1 MLHHAG
7 GRSRPSDRGRRRRAL
22 GRTAAALAVMGVCA
36 GATTACVGDESQAA
50 ASPTSGGLPV
60 SYEPAKGGAGAEG
73 RAFLMERR
81 IPERVARAVGERVR
95 LPADVKIVARSCGD
109 SEQDVYDAETGRI
122 VICYGSV
129 AEIRGMF
136 EEALGEAL
144 GDGADDGADD
154 GDSRRAVDAKTAGVL
169 TETLYH
175 EIAHALKDKLRLP
188 VTGREEDVADQFAA
202 YSLIPEGS
210 SGVAAILDAAESYTL
225 YARDTDPEDVDFSD
239 EHSPDAARAANYRC
253 YVYGSAPA
261 RHKKLVDG
269 ETLTKERAE
278 LCEGEYQDL
287 RRGWDALLKPYRV
300 SR

>member
-7 GRSRPSDRGRRRRAL
+7 GRSGPAGRRRRRRAL
-22 GRTAAALAVMGVCA
+22 GRALAALAVVGVCA
-36 GATTACVGDESQAA
+36 GATAACVGDESQAA
-50 ASPTSGGLPV
+50 ASPTSGGLSV
-60 SYEPAKGGAGAEG
+60 SYEPAKGDGAKG
-73 RAFLMERR
+73 RTFLMERR
-81 IPERVARAVGERVR
+81 IAERVARAVGERVR
-95 LPADVKIVARSCGD
+95 LPSDIKIVAKSCGD

-122 VICYGSV
+122 VICYGTV
-129 AEIRGMF
+129 TELHGMF
-136 EEALGEAL
+136 AEAHSG
-144 GDGADDGADD
+144 GADDANG
-154 GDSRRAVDAKTAGVL
+154 RRVVDAKTDGVL

-202 YSLIPEGS
+202 YSLIPQGP
-210 SGVAAILDAAESYTL
+210 SGVAAVLDAAESYSL
-225 YARDTDPEDVDFSD
+225 YARDTSPEDIDFSD
-239 EHSPDAARAANYRC
+239 EHSPDAVRAANYRC

-287 RRGWDALLKPYRV
+287 RRGWDALLEPYRTH
-300 SR
+300 R